1 MDMQTP
7 VIYISSAIF
16 ALQGRVEVRKNGIW
30 GTICNDNTDENNW
43 SGSLDFGSGVSTTQ
57 AVDDRAAEVI
67 CRQMGW
73 TVGRAQQDAS
83 NQIWMDNLNCPD
95 WPSDK
100 THVEQCEHNN
110 KDDWHQR
117 LLPHARYRRRM

>member
-1 MDMQTP
+1 M
-7 VIYISSAIF
+7 S
-16 ALQGRVEVRKNGIW
+16 N
-30 GTICNDNTDENNW
+30 
-43 SGSLDFGSGVSTTQ
+43 STTQ

-73 TVGRAQQDAS
+73 TVGRLVELSIVQDAS

-95 WPSDK
+95 WPSSK

-110 KDDWHQR
+110 KNDWQWGTNNCN
-117 LLPHARYRRRM
+117 HAQDIGVGCDAQTEDSKAGA

>member
-1 MDMQTP
+1 M
-7 VIYISSAIF
+7 
-16 ALQGRVEVRKNGIW
+16 EVRKNGIW

-43 SGSLDFGSGVSTTQ
+43 SGSLDFGSGVSATQ

-110 KDDWHQR
+110 KDDWQWGTNDCFHTQDIGVGCD
-117 LLPHARYRRRM
+117 AQTEDSKAGV